1 VRGFEFETNGLLSPA
16 GVIRFHRGF
25 ARSSFGGG
33 EGEETVRVSN
43 GARRESASVL
53 IVVLWIAIGLV
64 SIALYFA
71 HAMTFEL
78 RASDNR
84 ASGLASE
91 QAIEGAARYVG
102 AVLSNLATNG
112 AVPVNTEFSCEAVP
126 LGDSRFW
133 IIGRDPA
140 GTSASEPYFGLID
153 EGSKLNMNRAGT
165 NTLSYLPNMTLDVAQ
180 AITDW
185 RDTNGTLTLD
195 YAQLGYQPKH
205 ADFETVDEL
214 RLVEGMTIDL
224 LVGDDHN
231 RNGVLDGSEKSSG
244 NLSDATSGL
253 FEYLTVYSREPN
265 FHADGSALTNINTQA
280 GLQALLQNAVGTTRA
295 GQIMFA
301 LGYNGGQGGGAPP
314 PTFTSLL
321 GFYVELNRRGL
332 MNSTDFANIYNDA
345 TTAGT
350 NTLFINGRV
359 NVNTASEAV
368 LTALFMGIG
377 IDQNTAQG
385 AAESLVTYREQN
397 PENLTSISWIVDA
410 LGSTSQ
416 VVPALAS
423 RDLVTTRSFQFTAD
437 IAAVGPFGRGYRRVK
452 FVFDITEGT
461 PKIIY
466 RQDLGRLGWAL
477 GEKARETWVAK
488 ETK

>member
-1 VRGFEFETNGLLSPA
+1 MKLCNSTRQPDE
-16 GVIRFHRGF
+16 
-25 ARSSFGGG
+25 
-33 EGEETVRVSN
+33 
-43 GARRESASVL
+43 RRENASVL

-78 RASDNR
+78 RVSDNR

-91 QAIEGAARYVG
+91 QAIEGAARYVA
-102 AVLSNLATNG
+102 AVLSNFATNG
-112 AVPVNTEFSCEAVP
+112 AVPENTEFSCEAVP

-140 GTSASEPYFGLID
+140 GASSSEPYFGLID
-153 EGSKLNMNRAGT
+153 EGSKLNVNRAGT

-185 RDTNGTLTLD
+185 RDTNGTMTLN

-205 ADFETVDEL
+205 AAFETVDEL
-214 RLVEGMTIDL
+214 RLVDGMTIDL

-231 RNGVLDGSEKSSG
+231 RNGVLDANEKSTSS
-244 NLSDATSGL
+244 LSDATSGL

-265 FHADGSALTNINTQA
+265 YHSDGSSLTNVNSASQ
-280 GLQALLQNAVGTTRA
+280 LDLRSLLQNDGVGSADTRA
-295 GQIMFA
+295 AQIYSSIHPR
-301 LGYNGGQGGGAPP
+301 GNNPRNPP
-314 PTFTSLL
+314 PPDPCAGILDL
-321 GFYVELNRRGL
+321 YVRCSSFG
-332 MNSTDFANIYNDA
+332 MSSDDFAKIYNDV
-345 TTAGT
+345 TTST
-350 NTLFINGRV
+350 NLFFRGRV

-377 IDQNTAQG
+377 IDQSTAQG

-397 PENLTSISWIVDA
+397 PDNLTTIAWIVAA
-410 LGSTSQ
+410 LGNNNNVITQ
-416 VVPALAS
+416 LAS